1 MFWPVRFDKVKGPE
15 DISIAPQESVKCPNT
30 NKFRKIL
37 PDLVNY
43 ISFEETTVFFFQH
56 QEIRKE
62 RSAFKVRQTFM
73 NHF

>member
-43 ISFEETTVFFFQH
+43 I
-56 QEIRKE
+56 
-62 RSAFKVRQTFM
+62 
-73 NHF
+73 